1 MNRAMWNR
9 FMISLMVLL
18 IVFGLKEVF
27 RSPEPMNESRYLF
40 SIGIAVVVIIMKI
53 GEMKRAAAERQKPS
67 QV

>member
-27 RSPEPMNESRYLF
+27 HSPEPMNESRYLL

-53 GEMKRAAAERQKPS
+53 GEIKKTTSEVQKPS
-67 QV
+67 